1 MITSE
6 QQAYI
11 DQMYRD
17 RGFSHDFHQ
26 VLAAE
31 DFEFLK
37 AYDNL
42 IRAAY
47 INKRSLDEKTKEL
60 LYIVAVTAMKG
71 SVEHIKIHIKL
82 ALERGATK
90 KEILEALEICI
101 PTASVPAF
109 MIGYEAWKQMV
120 NPDRVV
126 PKKE

>member
-1 MITSE
+1 MITKE
-6 QQAYI
+6 QQTYI

-31 DFEFLK
+31 DFDFLK

-47 INKRSLDEKTKEL
+47 VNQRSLDEKTKEL

-82 ALERGATK
+82 ALGAWSHQTGDPGGSGDMHSYCQRTGVHDRLRS
-90 KEILEALEICI
+90 LEAGGK
-101 PTASVPAF
+101 PA
-109 MIGYEAWKQMV
+109 
-120 NPDRVV
+120 
-126 PKKE
+126 